1 MGIFD
6 KLFNRPPKPGRPK
19 ELTDDEFA
27 QEVVSSP
34 IPTVVSFYSSRC
46 SHCHVMTGLLN
57 EIGLDYIDRIAVFK
71 VNVDKNALAAA
82 KFQVMKVP
90 TLIFISDKKVVD
102 TVEGLIPMIPLR
114 EKFDRL
120 ARKA

>member
-6 KLFNRPPKPGRPK
+6 KLFNRPPKPGRPR
-19 ELTDDEFA
+19 ELTDEEFA
-27 QEVVSSP
+27 KEVISSP

-57 EIGLDYIDRIAVFK
+57 EIGPDYIDRVAVYK
-71 VNVDKNALAAA
+71 MNVEHNQQTAA
-82 KFQVMKVP
+82 KFKVMKVP
-90 TLIFISDKKVVD
+90 TVVFIRERKVVD
-102 TVEGLIPMIPLR
+102 TVVGLLPLIPLR